1 MTSWNLFL
9 VSKIFSPDST
19 SLELL
24 YTSSPTPSRLVHG
37 PVPRTI
43 LPPRNIRTRDSA
55 VPRPNESHFRQQQL
69 SDHTIFVFSI
79 WHGCVGIYRGTGRG
93 EGGEGGAADI
103 LFTTIHGGER
113 SSLRGPCTVT
123 TTRKEVDII
132 PTYDGSYRWHSMA
145 RGLRAAL
152 CLVILIFKLP
162 TVLLCGVFHLAR
174 LPFPCLS
181 VALIRVETTVHGD

>member
-93 EGGEGGAADI
+93 EGGEGGQPTFSSRRFTAGSEAHSGALVLLQRPVKKSI
-103 LFTTIHGGER
+103 LFLRTTV
-113 SSLRGPCTVT
+113 VT
-123 TTRKEVDII
+123 VDI
-132 PTYDGSYRWHSMA
+132 PWLEGYERRYAS
-145 RGLRAAL
+145 
-152 CLVILIFKLP
+152 
-162 TVLLCGVFHLAR
+162 
-174 LPFPCLS
+174 
-181 VALIRVETTVHGD
+181 